1 VPVETPDTTSFLRNA
16 LRACAVLFKKVVPFK
31 AELFKPGAG
40 RVAKTRR
47 SVGSRTPLMVAGGN
61 HGCNSRTPE

>member
-31 AELFKPGAG
+31 AELFQARG
-40 RVAKTRR
+40 RPRR
-47 SVGSRTPLMVAGGN
+47 QNSQVGWITYAPDGG
-61 HGCNSRTPE
+61 RWEPWLQQPDP